1 MARFKIAIQLSAL
14 DAISAP
20 LKRVK
25 NSLDKISNSTRKA
38 TRNFQTLQLRT
49 QALRKSLTRIGTGF
63 RNVGNTLTTSVTL
76 PIVGA
81 GAAIITTAARFE
93 KSMNKVRALTGATGK
108 DFISLRELA
117 KKLGATT
124 KFSASQ
130 AADAMSFLGMAGF
143 STNEILQATPDLL
156 NLAASSNIELARAA
170 DIASNIMGA
179 FNIKASETGRVADV
193 LAAVTA
199 SSNVNMEQLAES
211 MKFAGPIAFQ
221 FGASLEDTAAAAGLL
236 GNLGIQGTLAG
247 TALRRSFLAL
257 AAPTTEASKLL
268 SAAGITVTDSSGKM
282 RRFGDIMT
290 DLGKRLGNLP
300 RQAQLQIL
308 DKLFGKIGITGASAL
323 KEFGKT
329 GELIRFSN
337 QMKNVTGTAKKM
349 ADIMNSGA
357 TGSVISLK
365 SALEGL
371 AISIADS
378 GILQF
383 FTDVVRDIT
392 DFVRSVTKTNPVL
405 FRLGVVLGVVVSV
418 LGPLLALIGLITT
431 GMSTLTT
438 VASVFAGVLSF
449 LVSPIGLIIASL
461 AALGTGIFLL
471 TKNFDKVRAFL
482 VKVFTDPKQ
491 AIRDL
496 IEFAKKSFNSL
507 VEIITN
513 PLKSL
518 KRFGGFVKGLL
529 PRSITRFID
538 TGSVSRERRAIR
550 TAPEFGQ
557 ERRVAGASSSVVT
570 KKSKVLIEIN
580 DKSRG
585 TAKVKANIEDDDITA
600 MGIQGALATG
610 GI

>member
-199 SSNVNMEQLAES
+199 SSRVS
-211 MKFAGPIAFQ
+211 VWRIVRGYS
-221 FGASLEDTAAAAGLL
+221 G
-236 GNLGIQGTLAG
+236 
-247 TALRRSFLAL
+247 
-257 AAPTTEASKLL
+257 
-268 SAAGITVTDSSGKM
+268 SSG
-282 RRFGDIMT
+282 
-290 DLGKRLGNLP
+290 
-300 RQAQLQIL
+300 
-308 DKLFGKIGITGASAL
+308 
-323 KEFGKT
+323 
-329 GELIRFSN
+329 
-337 QMKNVTGTAKKM
+337 
-349 ADIMNSGA
+349 
-357 TGSVISLK
+357 
-365 SALEGL
+365 
-371 AISIADS
+371 
-378 GILQF
+378 
-383 FTDVVRDIT
+383 FTW
-392 DFVRSVTKTNPVL
+392 
-405 FRLGVVLGVVVSV
+405 
-418 LGPLLALIGLITT
+418 
-431 GMSTLTT
+431 
-438 VASVFAGVLSF
+438 
-449 LVSPIGLIIASL
+449 
-461 AALGTGIFLL
+461 
-471 TKNFDKVRAFL
+471 
-482 VKVFTDPKQ
+482 
-491 AIRDL
+491 
-496 IEFAKKSFNSL
+496 
-507 VEIITN
+507 
-513 PLKSL
+513 
-518 KRFGGFVKGLL
+518 
-529 PRSITRFID
+529 
-538 TGSVSRERRAIR
+538 
-550 TAPEFGQ
+550 
-557 ERRVAGASSSVVT
+557 
-570 KKSKVLIEIN
+570 
-580 DKSRG
+580 
-585 TAKVKANIEDDDITA
+585 
-600 MGIQGALATG
+600 
-610 GI
+610 